1 VSSVQA
7 REPTSKLEALSCS
20 SYEFACVHT
29 SPSQCV
35 RFSACLCGFQ
45 WIGGVGL
52 SIACQ
57 CVSARLQYG
66 LQYMSGRDEV
76 MRQWSMLKIPYID
89 PTPQHIGVC
98 HRMWMR

>member
-1 VSSVQA
+1 
-7 REPTSKLEALSCS
+7 
-20 SYEFACVHT
+20 
-29 SPSQCV
+29 
-35 RFSACLCGFQ
+35 
-45 WIGGVGL
+45 L

-89 PTPQHIGVC
+89 PTPQHVGVC
-98 HRMWMR
+98 HRVWMR